1 MSSPDNWSNI
11 ALINKSQTELKSLKN
26 NINNFDDLN
35 NLFNDYKDFAEIYES
50 LNLADKND
58 LLTNLKQL
66 NKNLSLN
73 LEIFYSQSY

>member
-26 NINNFDDLN
+26 NINNFDELN

-50 LNLADKND
+50 LNSDDKNE
-58 LLTNLKQL
+58 LVANLQATK
-66 NKNLSLN
+66 
-73 LEIFYSQSY
+73 